1 MLNQEYLRLLDDSK
15 VKKLEEE
22 ISAKDND
29 YLSNYSRT
37 ANIHRNFT
45 GFYDVEP
52 IENLNSDRQN
62 HEEMMDRVIG
72 EESFANDSSDDEDD
86 HEME

>member
-1 MLNQEYLRLLDDSK
+1 MKISFNDLEIVKGITDHLGHMLNQEYLRLLDDSK

-52 IENLNSDRQN
+52 IENLNSDR
-62 HEEMMDRVIG
+62 
-72 EESFANDSSDDEDD
+72 
-86 HEME
+86 